1 MLGTLAGM
9 ENSYHSFEA
18 LWIWKEAMEICYEV
32 YDCMKDCRD
41 FGLRNQMHDSSVSIP
56 PNIAEGF
63 ELSTDR
69 AFIRHLYISKGSGG
83 ELRTQVYI
91 AINQLY
97 IPHERG
103 QILVSRIKRLGASIQ
118 NFIKSRKKKS
128 RRLPT

>member
-1 MLGTLAGM
+1 M
-9 ENSYHSFEA
+9 ENSYHSFED

-41 FGLRNQMHDSSVSIP
+41 FELRNQMHDSSVSIP
-56 PNIAEGF
+56 SNIAEGF

-83 ELRTQVYI
+83 ELRTQVYL
-91 AINQLY
+91 AIRQSY
-97 IPHERG
+97 IPNEQG

-118 NFIKSRKKKS
+118 RFIKYRKKKS
-128 RRLPT
+128 RSLPT